1 PVPIQIPMNSNQ
13 PDTKTAIA
21 PTDRSPSP
29 LARVQ
34 SFVRNNLIA
43 TITITVTG
51 SLLLVGGS
59 TWNIWSIYNSFQSK
73 IDREFDLQKV
83 SDELIYQ
90 DEYLTMSAKML
101 ASTGDLQWETRYKGM
116 VPKADASLKKFLAL
130 ITDELREESKKTD
143 ASAAKLFALEDQAF
157 KLVREGKQKEAYQV
171 LTGTEYT
178 AQKQIY
184 NNANGVILEKVN
196 QMIATDLSNY
206 RQQLFL
212 TIVFSAVTLPILL
225 ASWLLVL
232 SAVRA
237 YIRDRIAAQLA
248 IETSQQNL
256 LELNKALEVES
267 NNRQQ
272 QEQLVREERDILQ
285 QDIGE
290 LLDVVCEI
298 EAGDFTVSADVNER
312 ATGLIGDVLNRLV
325 EGLGT
330 IFAQVSNEAQRV
342 AENSSLQDKI
352 AATVAESTSEQNQSV
367 TQVLALTQTVRQAA
381 NNAATQLADTND
393 SLVSLQTAVTTGEM
407 TIESLDRGIDVLQQ
421 GSDRIVQQMKALGE
435 FVGLSDQFVDD
446 QTDIATQTQ
455 ILALNASLV
464 AARAAEQRDP
474 RQFEAVAREFEA
486 IAGQVSQ
493 LAQQTN
499 EGLISLE
506 QRNTQIHRVVSDVD
520 GEVQRLGSLVNSF
533 TQGVK
538 ETRDVFGTVQS
549 VTGQAVKA
557 GEVVSQTSQTI
568 IDSADST
575 ARSISAIA
583 TLSAQI
589 DRQSQT
595 ARSISTQMNALSAG
609 LISNI
614 QVFKLPVRVPSPTL
628 PSDAKDL
635 PLIVAASDD
644 SIVATPDY
652 QLN

>member
-1 PVPIQIPMNSNQ
+1 MNSNQ
-13 PDTKTAIA
+13 PDTQTAIT
-21 PTDRSPSP
+21 PTDRSHSP
-29 LARVQ
+29 LERVK
-34 SFVRNNLIA
+34 SFVRNNLVA

-51 SLLLVGGS
+51 SLLLAGGS

-101 ASTGDLQWETRYKGM
+101 ASTGDLQWETRYKEM

-130 ITDELREESKKTD
+130 ITNELREESKKTD
-143 ASAAKLFALEDQAF
+143 ASAAKLFGLEDKAF

-171 LTGTEYT
+171 LTGAEYT
-178 AQKQIY
+178 AQKKIY
-184 NNANGVILEKVN
+184 NDANGVILEKVN

-206 RQQLFL
+206 RQQLLL

-232 SAVRA
+232 SAVRD
-237 YIRDRIAAQLA
+237 YITDRIAAQLA

-256 LELNKALEVES
+256 LELNKALAVES
-267 NNRQQ
+267 ENRQQ
-272 QEQLVREERDILQ
+272 QEHIVRQERDILQ

-290 LLDVVCEI
+290 LLDVVCDI
-298 EAGDFTVSADVNER
+298 EAGDFTVSAQVNER

-330 IFAQVSNEAQRV
+330 IFTQVSNEAQRV

-367 TQVLALTQTVRQAA
+367 TQVLALTETVRQAA

-393 SLVSLQTAVTTGEM
+393 SLLSLQTAVTTGEM
-407 TIESLDRGIDVLQQ
+407 TIESLDSGIDVLQQ

-435 FVGLSDQFVDD
+435 FVGLSDRFVDD

-538 ETRDVFGTVQS
+538 QTRDVFATVQS
-549 VTGQAVKA
+549 VTVEAVKA

-568 IDSADST
+568 IESTDST

-589 DRQSQT
+589 DSQSQT

-614 QVFKLPVRVPSPTL
+614 QVFKLPDRVPNPTL

-635 PLIVAASDD
+635 PLIVAASDE
-644 SIVATPDY
+644 SIAATPDY